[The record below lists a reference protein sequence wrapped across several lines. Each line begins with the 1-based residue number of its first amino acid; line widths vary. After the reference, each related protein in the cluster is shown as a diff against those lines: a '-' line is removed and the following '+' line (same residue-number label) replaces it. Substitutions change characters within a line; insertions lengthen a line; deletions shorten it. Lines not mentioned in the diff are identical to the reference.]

1 MFAFIVIFVVALMIF
16 LHALYVAA
24 EFAAVS
30 AREDRL
36 SQMADEGNRLAKLL
50 LPVVKDSRVLDN
62 YVAISQ
68 VGITIST
75 LVLGAF
81 GQNIIATE
89 LAPLLVGLGNLALP
103 TAITLS
109 ITVVLIFLTI
119 LEVVL
124 GELLPKSLAIQYPE
138 KFALWTALPMRW
150 SGSLFQ
156 LLLWLFNGSADFLL
170 RVMGLRHEVGH
181 RNLYAPEEIELLV
194 SESHAG
200 GLLDDEEQQMLR
212 NAFRLRKLTA
222 RQVMAPRTRLV
233 TAQASN
239 TVSEL
244 LNKACEEG
252 VTRIPLYQANIDDI
266 IGFVHIKDLFRL
278 QLQGE
283 QNPQTILR
291 EVVHVPDSVLI
302 ADLWR
307 TLTTQKQYIAIII
320 DEYGGTAGLVTFED
334 LIEEIFGELQDEFDD
349 EVPLMTSGKDGRIH
363 LRGDLLVTDVNE
375 YLNLDLVDDEADT
388 LGGLIFSEL
397 GHLPEVGDEVTLGSS
412 KVTIRVEALDGRS
425 ISEVSL
431 ELLRD
436 DTPYVSEW
444 QVVDYE

>member
-1 MFAFIVIFVVALMIF
+1 MFAVIAIFVVVMMVF
-16 LHALYVAA
+16 FNALYVAA

-30 AREDRL
+30 ARKDRL

-50 LPVVKDSRVLDN
+50 LPIVEDSRVLDN
-62 YVAISQ
+62 YVATSQ
-68 VGITIST
+68 VGITVSS

-81 GQNIIATE
+81 GQNVIAGE
-89 LAPLLVGLGNLALP
+89 LATLLGRFGSLAEP
-103 TAITLS
+103 TALS
-109 ITVVLIFLTI
+109 ISVTTVLIFLTT
-119 LEVVL
+119 LQVVL

-138 KFALWTALPMRW
+138 RVALWTALPMRW
-150 SGSLFQ
+150 SASLFQ
-156 LLLWLFNGSADFLL
+156 LLLRLFNGSTDFLL
-170 RVMGLRHEVGH
+170 RILGIRHEVGH
-181 RNLYAPEEIELLV
+181 RNIYALEEIELLV

-200 GLLDDEEQQMLR
+200 GLLDDQEQQMLR
-212 NAFRLRKLTA
+212 NAFRLRELTA

-233 TAQASN
+233 TAQIGN

-244 LNKACEEG
+244 LNKACAEG

-283 QNPQTILR
+283 QNPQSILR

-363 LRGDLLVTDVNE
+363 LRGELLVTDVNE
-375 YLNLDLVDDEADT
+375 YLNLNLTDDEADT
-388 LGGLIFSEL
+388 LGGLVFSEL
-397 GHLPEVGDEVTLGSS
+397 GHLPEVGNEVTFGNIII
-412 KVTIRVEALDGRS
+412 KVEAMEGRS
-425 ISEVSL
+425 IAEVSL
-431 ELLRD
+431 ELPRD
-436 DTPYVSEW
+436 GTPYISEW
-444 QVVDYE
+444 EVTNDS